1 MKQWCSACGGEAT
14 VIVYVEVSRQRLDG
28 LGTQKRTVVPLLLCD
43 ACSSRVS
50 RTLARDV
57 EQVER
62 VARALTDEGRQ
73 LRRDE
78 AWQRRKALRTD
89 EAVNP

>member
-1 MKQWCSACGGEAT
+1 MKQWCSACGKEAT
-14 VIVYVEVSRQRLDG
+14 MIAYVEVSRQRLEG
-28 LGTQKRTVVPLLLCD
+28 GRQTRTVVPLLFCD
-43 ACSSRVS
+43 TCAGRVS